1 MLRKSIL
8 SLAAL
13 LTGVSSAVASTEAD
27 LYITDGMAKA
37 GSTVVV
43 SVMSTGEASGFQFN
57 VVAPTGVAV
66 SKVARG
72 ANIKVVDESDEYIF
86 VTQNSNQADGSKLV
100 TCYSNN
106 SQTAE
111 VGEIFKITLTLDA
124 SLAVGV
130 YDLKLEGIVCSYINS
145 SINTYK
151 EYTAKLTVVPEK
163 ETVSVSS
170 LGLATYC
177 PAYPVDFSSAANIWA
192 YKAAVDGSTVKLTK
206 VATVAAGEG
215 VLLRALSG
223 GAKTEELPI
232 ADFSTTAAT
241 DNEFVGTLADKQVY
255 QTDGDKTNYVLSAE
269 TTGVGFYKAKL
280 ETDGGTT
287 VPAGKAY
294 LPVITSLL
302 NDVNSFSIGW
312 EDEATGIVSLKVGN
326 DAEAVYNLQGVRVEQ
341 PNKGLYIRNGKKIV
355 IK

>member
-1 MLRKSIL
+1 MLKQSIL
-8 SLAAL
+8 SLVAL
-13 LTGVSSAVASTEAD
+13 LTGVGSATASTEAD

-57 VVAPTGVAV
+57 VVAPEGVTV
-66 SKVARG
+66 SRVARG
-72 ANIKVVDESDEYIF
+72 ANIKEMDENDEYIF

-111 VGEIFKITLTLDA
+111 VGEIYKITLTLDA
-124 SLAVGV
+124 NLAAGV
-130 YDLKLEGIVCSYINS
+130 YDLKLAGIVCSYINT

-177 PAYPVDFSSAANIWA
+177 PAYPVDFCSAQKIWA
-192 YKAAVDGSTVKLTK
+192 YKAAVNGNSVRLTK
-206 VATVAAGEG
+206 VSTVAAGEG

-223 GAKTEELPI
+223 GAETEELPI
-232 ADFSTTAAT
+232 AASTTTAAA

-280 ETDGGTT
+280 EADGGTT

-302 NDVNSFSIGW
+302 NGVNGFSIGW
-312 EDEATGIVSLKVGN
+312 EDDATGIVSMKTGN
-326 DAEAVYNLQGVRVEQ
+326 DTGAVYNLQGVRIEQ
-341 PNKGLYIRNGKKIV
+341 PNKGLYIRNGKKV
-355 IK
+355 LVK